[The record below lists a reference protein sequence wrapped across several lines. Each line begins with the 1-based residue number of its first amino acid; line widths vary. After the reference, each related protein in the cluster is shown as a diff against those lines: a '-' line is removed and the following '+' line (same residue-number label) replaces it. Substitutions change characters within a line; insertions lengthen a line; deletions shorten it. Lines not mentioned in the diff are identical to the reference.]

1 MRTHQGHDQIPTVI
15 EFNPAHQITLH
26 VYPDIIGLLGDEN
39 RESGTIRSGVSD
51 ATMATFKT
59 APFTIINYLELPPTP
74 PLEDQS
80 PPIFPTND
88 TTSKENAPDPS
99 LPPSTTSSTED
110 ALNNRSE
117 YSNDN

>member
-59 APFTIINYLELPPTP
+59 APFTIINYLYPPPTP
-74 PLEDQS
+74 PLKNQS
-80 PPIFPTND
+80 PPIVPMND
-88 TTSKENAPDPS
+88 TTSKEDVPDS
-99 LPPSTTSSTED
+99 LLPPSTTPSMED

-117 YSNDN
+117 ESNDN